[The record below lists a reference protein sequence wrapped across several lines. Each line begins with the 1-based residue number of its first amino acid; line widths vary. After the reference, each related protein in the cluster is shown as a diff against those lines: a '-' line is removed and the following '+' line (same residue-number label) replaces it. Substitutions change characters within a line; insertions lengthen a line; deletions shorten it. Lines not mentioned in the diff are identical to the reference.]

1 MTPREKEVLRHA
13 SQGLTMK
20 EIGEKLFL
28 SHGTVRNYM
37 SEIMD
42 KLEAKNKLDAVRI
55 AQTKGW
61 LE

>member
-1 MTPREKEVLRHA
+1 
-13 SQGLTMK
+13 MK